1 MKKQI
6 NYTELQ
12 QKVLSVV
19 MTSGEAYVSEIAK
32 KVFRGTRADLRPKNA
47 NNSIICVIRQIN
59 KKTPNHIKSVN
70 RGCLGKLVYI
80 KQA

>member
-6 NYTELQ
+6 HYTELQ
-12 QKVLSVV
+12 QKVLSVI
-19 MTSGEAYVSEIAK
+19 MTSGEAYVGEIAK
-32 KVFRGTRADLRPKNA
+32 KVFRNTRVDLRPKNT
-47 NNSIICVIRQIN
+47 NNSVVCIIRQIN

-80 KQA
+80 VK

>member
-6 NYTELQ
+6 HYTELQ
-12 QKVLSVV
+12 QKVLSVI
-19 MTSGEAYVSEIAK
+19 MTSGEAYVGEIAK
-32 KVFRGTRADLRPKNA
+32 KVFRNTRVDLRPKNT
-47 NNSIICVIRQIN
+47 NNSVVCIIRQIN

-80 KQA
+80 K